1 MSTAFA
7 LIQAAVTAVLSAPPM
22 LVAGP
27 IRVGFDGTTAVDQS
41 TKQIEVRILK
51 ARGVYALAGHG
62 APRRWETLLMVTYKV
77 RSSPGDVMD
86 APLDEML
93 GLGEDRLAELTPDAI
108 GAISIDL
115 DPELAW
121 GTEAGATPY
130 ALVQRR
136 MRITHETLG
145 PGLAPR
151 S

>member
-7 LIQAAVTAVLSAPPM
+7 LIQAAVTAVLTAPPM

-27 IRVGFDGTTAVDQS
+27 IRAGFDGNSTVDQS
-41 TKQIEVRILK
+41 TKQVEVKILK
-51 ARGVYALAGHG
+51 AKGVYALAGQG
-62 APRRWETLLMVTYKV
+62 APRRWETMLMVTYKV
-77 RSSPGDVMD
+77 RASAGDLMD
-86 APLDEML
+86 APLDDML
-93 GLGEDRLAELTPDAI
+93 ALGEDRLAELTPDAI
-108 GAISIDL
+108 GALSIDL

-121 GTEAGATPY
+121 GTEAGQPPF

-151 S
+151 P